1 MPYRQ
6 TKRIATVEMTQYSIK
21 MREDFKD
28 FLEISSWKR
37 RKQEYSMT
45 EVFNKSQL
53 ASMKNPVT
61 FMVAVEAED
70 QDHNF

>member
-37 RKQEYSMT
+37 RKLEYLMT
-45 EVFNKSQL
+45 EVFNKSKL
-53 ASMKNPVT
+53 ASVKNPVT
-61 FMVAVEAED
+61 FMVVVVAGD
-70 QDHNF
+70 QNHDF

>member
-1 MPYRQ
+1 MPYHQ
-6 TKRIATVEMTQYSIK
+6 TKRIATVEMTKYSIK

-37 RKQEYSMT
+37 RKLEYSMT
-45 EVFNKSQL
+45 EVFNKCQL
-53 ASMKNPVT
+53 PSMKNPVT
-61 FMVAVEAED
+61 FMVVVVAED